1 MRARWVKAAVVA
13 VAITA
18 AVPAAAQAGRRGN
31 VLRTEIGA
39 GQLSTGYYCAQDF
52 LGNRI
57 CDWSPWGHGVFVLGA
72 SYDTPIGRTANLTVG
87 GRLLAGGSY
96 GWGYSAATF
105 LEPVVGVTWKFPL
118 AQSPVELRAH
128 TGLGLYLGSAFG
140 AALRLGGGL
149 AVNLSPAVDLGFDLL
164 LEVGALG
171 GYGNT
176 TFSFTLGPEFR
187 L

>member
-1 MRARWVKAAVVA
+1 MRARWAKVAVVA
-13 VAITA
+13 ALA
-18 AVPAAAQAGRRGN
+18 AAAGPAAAQAGRRGN

-39 GQLSTGYYCAQDF
+39 GELSTGYYCARDVF
-52 LGNRI
+52 GNRI

-72 SYDTPIGRTANLTVG
+72 SYDRPIGGAANLTVG

-96 GWGYSAATF
+96 GYAYSAATF

-118 AQSPVELRAH
+118 QQSPVELRAH
-128 TGLGLYLGSAFG
+128 AGFGLYLGSAVG

-149 AVNLSPAVDLGFDLL
+149 ALNLSPAVDLGSDLL
-164 LEVGALG
+164 LEIGALG
-171 GYGNT
+171 GYANT